1 MIAATATHI
10 GFFVADGGW
19 IAMFIAT
26 LFLPRRRSSPEQ
38 RSVIRELATGFRFI
52 RGHRVLLMLMGFG
65 WIGLLPAYVDQLGGG
80 AREVGFVFS
89 SAGIGA
95 LSGIVVAGRLSPR
108 RHAGRLMLGAA
119 AAFSATMLF
128 VANSPSLWLGMGL
141 AVVAHFGNGMFNI
154 SALVAV
160 QLRVL
165 DAIRGRVMR
174 RVRNLAEDR
183 AARGALDRRVGRG
196 NWAQGRDDGGH
207 GGSSRPYF
215 HGIRNPEESSRTAR
229 RHCAGRVTV
238 LGFAYSV
245 YPDEYDP

>member
-1 MIAATATHI
+1 
-10 GFFVADGGW
+10 
-19 IAMFIAT
+19 
-26 LFLPRRRSSPEQ
+26 
-38 RSVIRELATGFRFI
+38 
-52 RGHRVLLMLMGFG
+52 MLMGFG

-160 QLRVL
+160 QLRVP
-165 DAIRGRVMR
+165 DAIRGRVMGVFAISQSIGLLGGLWTDALAAAIGLR
-174 RVRNLAEDR
+174 AGMMVGPVVLRVLIFTVFATQRKVRELHED
-183 AARGALDRRVGRG
+183 
-196 NWAQGRDDGGH
+196 
-207 GGSSRPYF
+207 
-215 HGIRNPEESSRTAR
+215 
-229 RHCAGRVTV
+229 TV
-238 LGFAYSV
+238 LDG
-245 YPDEYDP
+245 

>member
-1 MIAATATHI
+1 
-10 GFFVADGGW
+10 
-19 IAMFIAT
+19 
-26 LFLPRRRSSPEQ
+26 
-38 RSVIRELATGFRFI
+38 
-52 RGHRVLLMLMGFG
+52 MLMGFG

-141 AVVAHFGNGMFNI
+141 AVVVHFGNGMFNI

-165 DAIRGRVMR
+165 DAIRGRVMG
-174 RVRNLAEDR
+174 VFAISQSIGLLGGLWT
-183 AARGALDRRVGRG
+183 GALAAAIGLRAGMMVGPVVLLVLIFTVFATQRKV
-196 NWAQGRDDGGH
+196 RELHED
-207 GGSSRPYF
+207 
-215 HGIRNPEESSRTAR
+215 
-229 RHCAGRVTV
+229 TV
-238 LGFAYSV
+238 LDG
-245 YPDEYDP
+245 

>member
-10 GFFVADGGW
+10 GFFVAAGGW

-26 LFLPRRRSSPEQ
+26 LFLPRRGSSPGQ

-52 RGHRVLLMLMGFG
+52 RGHRMLLMLMGFG

-141 AVVAHFGNGMFNI
+141 AVVVHFGNGMFNI

-165 DAIRGRVMR
+165 DAIRGRVMG
-174 RVRNLAEDR
+174 VFAISQSIGLLGGLWT
-183 AARGALDRRVGRG
+183 GALAAAIGLRAGMMVGPVVLLVLIFTVFATQRKV
-196 NWAQGRDDGGH
+196 RELHED
-207 GGSSRPYF
+207 
-215 HGIRNPEESSRTAR
+215 
-229 RHCAGRVTV
+229 TV
-238 LGFAYSV
+238 LDG
-245 YPDEYDP
+245 

>member
-10 GFFVADGGW
+10 GFFVAAGGW

-26 LFLPRRRSSPEQ
+26 LFLPRGGSSPGQ

-52 RGHRVLLMLMGFG
+52 RGHRMLLMLMGFG
-65 WIGLLPAYVDQLGGG
+65 WIGLLPTYVDQLGGG

-108 RHAGRLMLGAA
+108 RHAGRFMLGAA

-128 VANSPSLWLGMGL
+128 VANSPCLGLGMGL

-165 DAIRGRVMR
+165 DAIRGRVMG
-174 RVRNLAEDR
+174 VFAISQSIGLLGGLWT
-183 AARGALDRRVGRG
+183 GALAAAIGLRAGMTVGPVVLLVLIFTVFATQRKV
-196 NWAQGRDDGGH
+196 RELHED
-207 GGSSRPYF
+207 
-215 HGIRNPEESSRTAR
+215 
-229 RHCAGRVTV
+229 TV
-238 LGFAYSV
+238 LDG
-245 YPDEYDP
+245 

>member
-1 MIAATATHI
+1 LIAATATHI
-10 GFFVADGGW
+10 GFFVAAGGW

-26 LFLPRRRSSPEQ
+26 LFLPRRGSSPGQ

-165 DAIRGRVMR
+165 DAIRGRVMGVFAISQSIGLLGGLWTDALAAAIGLR
-174 RVRNLAEDR
+174 AGMMVGPVVLLVLIFTVFATQRKVRELHED
-183 AARGALDRRVGRG
+183 
-196 NWAQGRDDGGH
+196 
-207 GGSSRPYF
+207 
-215 HGIRNPEESSRTAR
+215 
-229 RHCAGRVTV
+229 TV
-238 LGFAYSV
+238 LDG
-245 YPDEYDP
+245 